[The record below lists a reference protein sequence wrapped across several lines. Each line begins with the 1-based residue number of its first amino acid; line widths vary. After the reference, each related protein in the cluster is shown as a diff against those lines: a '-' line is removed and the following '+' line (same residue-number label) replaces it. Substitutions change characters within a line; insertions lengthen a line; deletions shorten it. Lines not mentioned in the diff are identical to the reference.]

1 MRHLITDPQQLV
13 AELATRRDRSELLAF
28 SALPDAPVRP
38 VVERR
43 PGLLRR
49 AVAGVRLPVRAP
61 TRPGVRRPAIA
72 GDAATCG

>member
-1 MRHLITDPQQLV
+1 MRHLITEPQHLV
-13 AELATRRDRSELLAF
+13 ADLAMRRDRSELLAF

-49 AVAGVRLPVRAP
+49 IVASVRLPVRAP
-61 TRPGVRRPAIA
+61 TRPALRRPALA
-72 GDAATCG
+72 GDAATCR